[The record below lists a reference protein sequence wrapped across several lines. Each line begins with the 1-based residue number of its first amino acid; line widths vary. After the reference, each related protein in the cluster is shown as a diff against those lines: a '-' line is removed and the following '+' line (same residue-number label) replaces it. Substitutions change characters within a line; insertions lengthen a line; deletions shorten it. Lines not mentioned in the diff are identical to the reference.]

1 MRLREQYFGA
11 TAALVT
17 TRRTGIQLPNAK
29 RNARF
34 RCRLSGTLTTN
45 DGTGTV
51 DAVAGGATLR
61 NVVLLDVNN
70 NGDDLFQQVMASFY
84 GHMSEFDA
92 QQPLASARL
101 AAGTVADGAHELFEE
116 FTIEFSRPRQAI
128 PRETA
133 FIESQM
139 NSPLLVEAQL
149 IQNAE
154 AKLVTLTGNAT
165 AVLSDVTLE
174 VEQEYSDLIGS
185 PLPLFRPQLE
195 TSTFPLSASATNVR
209 MELRLPARTSDL
221 LIACLDAN
229 NNVIADETG
238 IAALSLRG
246 SGPNQDIIGPTPTPF
261 GLLLQ
266 KQRELASGDVD
277 VVPGI
282 YQHCFQPHGELSDTL
297 NPDDYTNLSLYCN
310 GGSAGG
316 TVIVI
321 ARTLNRP
328 RPLRPDALVVVPDEA
343 LPAVFAGG

>member
-11 TAALVT
+11 TAALVSA
-17 TRRTGIQLPNAK
+17 RRTGIQVSNAK

-34 RCRLSGTLTTN
+34 RCRLTGTLTTN

-51 DAVAGGATLR
+51 TAINGGTLR
-61 NVVLLDVNN
+61 NAVLLDVNN
-70 NGDDLFQQVMASFY
+70 NGDDLFQQVSAAYY

-92 QQPLASARL
+92 QQPLA
-101 AAGTVADGAHELFEE
+101 GTRVSGSVADGAHALEEE

-149 IQNAE
+149 VQDAAE
-154 AKLVTLTGNAT
+154 KIVAITGDAT

-174 VEQEYSDLIGS
+174 IEQEYSDLIGN

-195 TSTFPLSASATNVR
+195 TATYPLPANATSVR

-221 LIACLDAN
+221 LIACLDSD
-229 NNVIADETG
+229 NNVIAGETG
-238 IAALSLRG
+238 IAALALRG

-261 GLLLQ
+261 SLLLD
-266 KQRELASGDVD
+266 KQRELASGDVE

-282 YQHCFQPHGELSDTL
+282 FQLCFQPHGELSDTL
-297 NPDDYTNLSLYCN
+297 QPDDFTNLSLYVN
-310 GGSAGG
+310 AGSAGG
-316 TVIVI
+316 TVIVLS
-321 ARTLNRP
+321 RTLNRP
-328 RPLRPDALVVVPDEA
+328 RPLRPDALVVVPEEA